1 MSAFEFFNPKIDQFT
16 RLTEVA
22 RNLLCILS
30 SPAVFQGV
38 FNVVRR
44 TKTPC
49 GDLRMSTLMD
59 RLFLFGTNV

>member
-1 MSAFEFFNPKIDQFT
+1 MRAFEFFNPKIIQFT

-22 RNLLCILS
+22 RKLLCTLS
-30 SPAVFQGV
+30 SLAVFQGV

-44 TKTPC
+44 KKH
-49 GDLRMSTLMD
+49 LRMSTLKD

>member
-1 MSAFEFFNPKIDQFT
+1 MRAFEFFNPKIIQFT

-22 RNLLCILS
+22 RKLLFILS

-44 TKTPC
+44 KKTPQNEYIK
-49 GDLRMSTLMD
+49 RSTISFWHLCLMP
-59 RLFLFGTNV
+59 